1 MVAQTATRRITK
13 TKIQQFAN
21 LQKELAGSANVNI
34 DSNTTTTITF
44 VHTAATGAITVDYAS
59 T

>member
-21 LQKELAGSANVNI
+21 LQKELAGSAPVDI
-34 DSNTTTTITF
+34 SSTTTATITF
-44 VHTAATGAITVDYAS
+44 VWTTSTGAITVDYAS

>member
-1 MVAQTATRRITK
+1 MAAQTATRRITK
-13 TKIQQFAN
+13 TKIQQFAS
-21 LQKELAGSANVNI
+21 LQRELAGTANSSI

-44 VHTAATGAITVDYAS
+44 VYTTATGAITIDYAA